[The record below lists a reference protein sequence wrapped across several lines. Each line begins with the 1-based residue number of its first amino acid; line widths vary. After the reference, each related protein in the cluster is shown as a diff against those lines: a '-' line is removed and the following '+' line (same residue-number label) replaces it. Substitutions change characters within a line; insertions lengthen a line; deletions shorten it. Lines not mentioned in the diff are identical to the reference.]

1 MSLQIIFIC
10 TGNVCRSPMAEYL
23 FRRRRPDDMPWEAV
37 SRGLFAADG
46 APASPEAIEVMAEEG
61 IDLTPH
67 RSRMLSA
74 QDMQSSDLAVC
85 MTQSHRR
92 ELLRHYPD
100 RAESIRLMTSFGTA
114 EDHGDIP
121 DPIALPAHV
130 YRRVRDM
137 LDEAMAD
144 LILYLLDRKDHTN
157 NGERGGHE
165 NSHRQ

>member
-1 MSLQIIFIC
+1 MSKQLIFIC

-23 FRRRRPDDMPWEAV
+23 FRRRRPAGLPWEAV
-37 SRGLFAADG
+37 SRGVFAANG

-67 RSRMLSA
+67 RSRMLGPE
-74 QDMQSSDLAVC
+74 DMEASDLMVC
-85 MTQSHRR
+85 MTRSHQQ
-92 ELLRHYPD
+92 EIVRHYPD
-100 RAESIRLMTSFGTA
+100 RAASIRLMTSFGTT
-114 EDHGDIP
+114 DDQPDIP
-121 DPIALPAHV
+121 DPIAMPAHV

-144 LILYLLDRKDHTN
+144 LILYLIDEEE
-157 NGERGGHE
+157 NGNYGESGDHE